1 MTETRPRYVVV
12 AATVGAWSD
21 ELHGLLVRVLLETTH
36 ATTGDPQ
43 TLDCLLPIDQAK
55 EMANQLLE
63 SVEKAR
69 ENARPA
75 E

>member
-1 MTETRPRYVVV
+1 MEETRPRYVVV

-55 EMANQLLE
+55 EMAHRLLE
-63 SVEKAR
+63 AAKTH
-69 ENARPA
+69 RPVD